1 MLFVPAIVCSRCLLL
16 PKEMEFFV
24 KLAKQLLTGDIVSFG
39 KLFFTLS
46 DAGVEFIYSVEVV
59 KL

>member
-1 MLFVPAIVCSRCLLL
+1 MLFVPAIVCYRCLLL
-16 PKEMEFFV
+16 KEMEFFV
-24 KLAKQLLTGDIVSFG
+24 KLA
-39 KLFFTLS
+39 S

>member
-1 MLFVPAIVCSRCLLL
+1 MLFVPAIVCYRCLLL
-16 PKEMEFFV
+16 KEMEFFV